1 MDEFKEDL
9 EKVDILDLYEA
20 YLKIESLI
28 EELNKNIKQLPPKEE
43 L

>member
-1 MDEFKEDL
+1 MDEFRESV
-9 EKVDILDLYEA
+9 EKSDVFELYEV
-20 YLKIESLI
+20 YLKLESLI

>member
-1 MDEFKEDL
+1 MDEFKENI
-9 EKVDILDLYEA
+9 EKCDIFELYEV
-20 YLKIESLI
+20 YLKLESLI